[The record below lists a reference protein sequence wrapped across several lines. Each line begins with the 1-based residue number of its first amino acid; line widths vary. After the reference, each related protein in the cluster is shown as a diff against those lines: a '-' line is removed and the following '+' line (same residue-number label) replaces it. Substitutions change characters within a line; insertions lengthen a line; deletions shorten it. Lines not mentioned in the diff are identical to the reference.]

1 MTWLVMLFLVIGL
14 AMGVHVQICAISGQG
29 HLARIF
35 AEFLL
40 SMVLLGMAA
49 FLGILGNG
57 LATLAELSSLFL
69 VYFLIV
75 FVAAII
81 ATLTMYWRRRIERSL
96 FRGLFS
102 EWQCEGC
109 VKCFVERI
117 QKLSEAIGR
126 GGRG

>member
-1 MTWLVMLFLVIGL
+1 MTWLVVLFLVIGL

-29 HLARIF
+29 HWARVF

-40 SMVLLGMAA
+40 SMILLGMAA

-57 LATLAELSSLFL
+57 LATLADVSPLFL

-75 FVAAII
+75 FVAAIT
-81 ATLTMYWRRRIERSL
+81 ATLTMYWMRRVERSL
-96 FRGLFS
+96 FRERFS
-102 EWQCEGC
+102 EWQCGGC
-109 VKCFVERI
+109 VKCFMERI

-126 GGRG
+126 GERG